1 MLSYPIAGHIDSLGR
16 AVSNSKVNI
25 EELGDQIP
33 AAIMMHKL
41 QGDIPVGVSY
51 MSPFGCN
58 LLGTSAEEI
67 NELGFAYY
75 EKYFIKEEVQS
86 SVAGLKNYLKA
97 GDPHQQYSFF
107 QQVKLRDSQS
117 YKWFFTVCKLVQP
130 SASANS
136 FNQLMIISTQVEGE
150 GHMIDKVNKVLDDY
164 DFVKQNYR
172 KYASLTKREKEIIRF
187 IANGC
192 SSKEIADHIYI
203 SVHTVNT
210 HRKNILNKLESRT
223 FAAFLKF
230 AIAFDLI

>member
-1 MLSYPIAGHIDSLGR
+1 M
-16 AVSNSKVNI
+16 SNSKINI
-25 EELGDQIP
+25 EELGEQIP
-33 AAIMMHKL
+33 AAIMMHEL
-41 QGDIPVGVSY
+41 QGNIPVGVSY

-58 LLGTSAEEI
+58 LLGTCAEEI

-75 EKYFIKEEVQS
+75 EKYFIKEEVES
-86 SVAGLKNYLKA
+86 SVAGIQNYVLE
-97 GDPHQQYSFF
+97 GDAHHQYSFF
-107 QQVKLRDSQS
+107 QQVRLRDSPE
-117 YKWFFTVCKLVQP
+117 YKWFFTVCKLVQT
-130 SASANS
+130 SESS
-136 FNQLMIISTQVEGE
+136 KSSNQLMIISTQVEGE

-172 KYASLTKREKEIIRF
+172 KYASLTKREKEIITF

-210 HRKNILNKLESRT
+210 HRKNILNKLESKT